1 MCCITAL
8 ICKEFEL
15 SFYLCDGL
23 KKKKKKKLGGHHKE
37 VFKAIPKAVW
47 KKEWLINLLLFGINL
62 KTYLSKYK

>member
-1 MCCITAL
+1 M
-8 ICKEFEL
+8 